1 MFILIDV
8 SVVVPVYNSSP
19 VIERCIYAIK
29 NQQGID
35 SAKLEI
41 IVVDDASTDS
51 SATKSSALCDRLIRC
66 PKNSGAAAARNI
78 GARNAQGSI
87 IIFVDS
93 DVILE
98 PDAISKFLACFEK
111 NREISAAV
119 GRYSEKPANHGWIN
133 IYHNAFTGYHHDLAP
148 KEIDWFWGALSAI
161 KKEAFIHTGGFDE
174 RFQGASGEDL
184 AFGKALFKKGYRI
197 AYVPAARGGHAHDFN
212 IFSMLENDYL
222 KAVIGMKMKLS
233 QLLPRQ
239 APGFVNLRSVMTSVL
254 LLLIPGLLLF
264 NAVRTIPFF
273 AAIIFL
279 IFLTLMIINRAYYAY
294 LSKIFDFKFK
304 FIVPFIH
311 WIQMYA
317 MIAGAIM
324 GVVGYISGRTAFG
337 RPKWI

>member
-1 MFILIDV
+1 M
-8 SVVVPVYNSSP
+8 
-19 VIERCIYAIK
+19 VIERCIHAIK

-35 SAKLEI
+35 TAKLEI

-51 SATKSSALCDRLIRC
+51 SAAKSSALCDRFIRL

-78 GARNAQGSI
+78 GAKNAQGSI

-98 PDAISKFLACFEK
+98 PDALSTFMACFEK
-111 NREISAAV
+111 NREISATV
-119 GRYSEKPANHGWIN
+119 GRYCEKPANQGWIN
-133 IYHNAFTGYHHDLAP
+133 IYHNAFTIYHHDLAP
-148 KEIDWFWGALSAI
+148 KEIDWFWGAFSAI
-161 KKEAFIHTGGFDE
+161 KNETFIHTGGFDE

-184 AFGKALFKKGYRI
+184 ALGKALFKKGYRI
-197 AYVPAARGGHAHDFN
+197 AYVPTARGAHAHDFN
-212 IFSMLENDYL
+212 IFSMLRNDYL

-239 APGFVNLRSVMTSVL
+239 APGFVNLRSIMTSFL
-254 LLLIPGLLLF
+254 LLMIPGLFLL
-264 NAVRTIPFF
+264 NAATPIHFL
-273 AAIIFL
+273 AGIIFL
-279 IFLTLMIINRAYYAY
+279 IFLTLMIINRDYYAY
-294 LSKIFDFKFK
+294 LSKMSDFKFK

-324 GVVGYISGRTAFG
+324 GVLGYLSGRTAFG